1 MGKDLPSTAGVPSP
15 YPYPATPAI
24 QSASALYALV
34 VPLYGAPTKLWVTPA
49 SPVMRERKGWKYG
62 RAIYGPA
69 KGRASILAPTRALD
83 RAILLGAIAWH
94 RDALAAC
101 LLPRLSFEDFQR
113 SLPSFSLESLV
124 LASQQTTPASFRA
137 RMSRTFSAQRTYSR
151 SIRAALKAA
160 RWVGVGAIRGIN

>member
-83 RAILLGAIAWH
+83 RAIPLGAIAWH

-101 LLPRLSFEDFQR
+101 TASLLRGLPTIS
-113 SLPSFSLESLV
+113 PSFSLESLV
-124 LASQQTTPASFRA
+124 LASQQTTLVAASFRA
-137 RMSRTFSAQRTYSR
+137 RMSRTFSARRTYSR
-151 SIRAALKAA
+151 GIRAALKAA